1 MGLLSWISTT
11 GRKSQAASLIQQ
23 FFEISKRHG
32 LFPGDPHWAANKLT
46 ELACNRVPLLPAK
59 YKGFVLAAA
68 VLAVVVMED
77 ELTVEDRDRCATAL
91 AGMLK
96 AAHTERHLHSYE
108 EQSLLETARQVY
120 EKFREAVPDTILNV
134 PSDAIRQH
142 EQTGRDR
149 ERAMEELIKRM
160 SP

>member
-23 FFEISKRHG
+23 FFEISKRNG
-32 LFPGDPHWAANKLT
+32 WFPGDPHWAANKLT

-59 YKGFVLAAA
+59 YKGLVLAAA

-77 ELTVEDRDRCATAL
+77 ELTIEDRDRCAMAL

-96 AAHTERHLHSYE
+96 AAHIERQLHSYE
-108 EQSLLETARQVY
+108 DQALLETARQVY
-120 EKFREAVPDTILNV
+120 EKFRESVPDVLINV
-134 PSDAIRQH
+134 PQDATQQR
-142 EQTGRDR
+142 EQTGRER
-149 ERAMEELIKRM
+149 ERAMEELISRM
-160 SP
+160 KT